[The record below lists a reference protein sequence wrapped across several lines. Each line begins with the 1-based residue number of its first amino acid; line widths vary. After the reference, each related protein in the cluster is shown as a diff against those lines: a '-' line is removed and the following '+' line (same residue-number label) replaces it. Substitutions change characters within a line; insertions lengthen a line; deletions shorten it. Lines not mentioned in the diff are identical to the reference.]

1 MQDFLEAVKESTPLF
16 LPAAWL
22 TIRLTATAV
31 AFAMLLGSLV
41 AGLSMSKWA
50 PLRWVGTAF
59 IGLIRGT
66 PLLTQIFILYF
77 GLTTIV
83 TLPAFWA
90 GAIALGVH
98 NSAYI
103 AEILRSGFQSV
114 PVGLSEASRSLGMS
128 RMQTLRRVRG
138 PLALR
143 TTLPVLGSQLII
155 AVKDSSLVAFV
166 ALPELFQTAIRL
178 TAQTYKPL
186 TYYIIVALWYLLI
199 VLILTVAVNLLEK
212 KLSRHTKGAAADLKR
227 KFSFKRQGGGAP
239 A

>member
-1 MQDFLEAVKESTPLF
+1 MTEFLQALKESTPLF

-31 AFAMLLGSLV
+31 ALAMILGSLV
-41 AGLSMSKWA
+41 AALSMSSVP
-50 PLRWVGTAF
+50 PLRWLGNGF

-77 GLTTIV
+77 GLTIIV

-90 GAIALGVH
+90 GAIALAVH

-103 AEILRSGFQSV
+103 AEIFRSGFQSV
-114 PVGLSEASRSLGMS
+114 PVGLTEASRSLGMS

-199 VLILTVAVNLLEK
+199 VLILTLGTNLLEK
-212 KLSRHTKGAAADLKR
+212 RLSRHLKPAGKRRLFTPRAGAE
-227 KFSFKRQGGGAP
+227 S
-239 A
+239 